1 MQVPLNT
8 LRSKGPGNSVHGLD
22 QLSWSNVDLS
32 SNKFY
37 WANLSLMTGTVMLLC
52 TTLHHEFSIYIS
64 FCQNTSRDNFDVI
77 GRTMLVADIPKDV
90 LSTEPLIQIYGV
102 FPGGVEAVLLN
113 RDVSGLAAML
123 QRREKIRDALEL
135 AETRLIRKRIKSHV
149 LGGEDSVLT
158 IPSSASAHNSGVNP
172 SHSALS
178 SFCGRSGA
186 DEGINRV
193 PRDEHRPAH
202 RLPILSWLPILPLLG
217 TKVDSISHS
226 LRSLAS
232 LSTEITSTLDAE
244 HNREVLNSA
253 FIQFYTQVGAHVAY
267 QTLIHCNTSSMNVQC
282 IGIAPDDI
290 LWPHL
295 RLSWTNRGLRTAV
308 VMTLMSA
315 LVVGW
320 ALPVA
325 FTGFLSQMAYAPTFW
340 PNFAR
345 LSVPLRGLITGVL
358 PPLMLALLFVIVP
371 FLTRLVSERQGFL
384 TVRDLELA
392 IQRYYF
398 SFLFVQVFLTVA
410 VSASATT
417 IINNLA
423 HGVESIPL
431 VLASNLP
438 KTSNYFFSYL
448 LVQGL
453 SISANQ
459 LAQILKLLGSLYRSM
474 NRDASPRRQWQRRKA
489 AFDLQWGTLI
499 PVFTNLACIGQS
511 CILQH
516 TQRKILGREAYHT
529 FQASFTPSSHR

>member
-1 MQVPLNT
+1 
-8 LRSKGPGNSVHGLD
+8 
-22 QLSWSNVDLS
+22 
-32 SNKFY
+32 
-37 WANLSLMTGTVMLLC
+37 
-52 TTLHHEFSIYIS
+52 
-64 FCQNTSRDNFDVI
+64 
-77 GRTMLVADIPKDV
+77 MLVTDIPKDV
-90 LSTEPLIQIYGV
+90 LSTERLIQIYGV

-135 AETRLIRKRIKSHV
+135 AEMRLIRKRIKSHV
-149 LGGEDSVLT
+149 LGGDDSVLT
-158 IPSSASAHNSGVNP
+158 IPSSASVQNSGVNP
-172 SHSALS
+172 SHSGLS

-202 RLPILSWLPILPLLG
+202 RLLILSWLPTLPLLE

-232 LSTEITSTLDAE
+232 MSTEITSTLDAQ

-295 RLSWTNRGLRTAV
+295 RLSWTNRCLRTAV
-308 VMTLMSA
+308 VMTLISA

-320 ALPVA
+320 ALAVA
-325 FTGFLSQMAYAPTFW
+325 FMGILSQMAYAPTFW

-345 LSVPLRGLITGVL
+345 LSVPLRGFITGVL

-423 HGVESIPL
+423 HGFESIPL

-459 LAQILKLLGSLYRSM
+459 LAQILKLLGSLYRSV
-474 NRDASPRRQWQRRKA
+474 NRDDSPRRQWQRRKA

-511 CILQH
+511 CILQR
-516 TQRKILGREAYHT
+516 TQRKILGRGAYHT